1 MTYPDWINDLIDHS
15 ILSAFHTPPEEVRD
29 AETYEQEVLNVRDHA
44 AGHFQKNLESLDQIA
59 AYADTIWE
67 QLADEFSEDHPVRM
81 DVEQQMDYLFRDRF
95 FRVPEAVCEYS
106 RYLKAIGIRLDRAKT
121 SPGKDSTKGAGIA
134 EIIRKYHVLAQSDK
148 TPENTSS
155 IRELFLL
162 LEEARIQAWSPEMQL
177 KRKVSPEILKKAWEE
192 LRF

>member
-1 MTYPDWINDLIDHS
+1 M
-15 ILSAFHTPPEEVRD
+15 
-29 AETYEQEVLNVRDHA
+29 
-44 AGHFQKNLESLDQIA
+44 
-59 AYADTIWE
+59 
-67 QLADEFSEDHPVRM
+67 
-81 DVEQQMDYLFRDRF
+81 
-95 FRVPEAVCEYS
+95 
-106 RYLKAIGIRLDRAKT
+106 
-121 SPGKDSTKGAGIA
+121 
-134 EIIRKYHVLAQSDK
+134 LAQSDK